1 MTTLTNSEG
10 KALIYEFIET
20 ILLQLNPSSNYYTT
34 GDNDLLFIKI
44 GSNKVLVL
52 NYIYHINRTIFQN
65 YTINEN
71 SLNKYDLEL
80 MTIITIMIM
89 IRGRRRRELVIQ
101 LIILIILIILLI
113 ITVIVV
119 VIVII
124 VIVLVLVLI
133 IPWVALSV

>member
-1 MTTLTNSEG
+1 MTTLANSEG

-52 NYIYHINRTIFQN
+52 NYIYHINRIIFQN

-71 SLNKYDLEL
+71 SLNNYDLEFML
-80 MTIITIMIM
+80 TTLQMNTIYNQFIKAM
-89 IRGRRRRELVIQ
+89 GFLE
-101 LIILIILIILLI
+101 
-113 ITVIVV
+113 
-119 VIVII
+119 
-124 VIVLVLVLI
+124 
-133 IPWVALSV
+133 